1 MIVDNL
7 GVIAAFTSLLLI
19 IAIAC
24 SIFDIVLESTGYYWY
39 VTARREIIAN
49 ILNAAGISRESKIEY
64 AKRSIKSG
72 SKIVLSPI
80 FHPFRLLPPKDSDNE
95 FTDKVQEFLKRAEG
109 TPSSNAQIR
118 CIDSLAQLKEMTNH
132 NPKHDPSR
140 EVYLSLRNFCS
151 QIEGIKCTNPISR
164 DDILCLI
171 KEESVL
177 VKYSWIKERWQ
188 PGYFLPLIRD
198 FIDYAGR
205 GTTIGLFIGFT
216 IALIQQDPF
225 GVVTTAIPIV
235 GAIIGAISFLV
246 KLDLAKSATKEFDI
260 EGGKSPVKIIL
271 NSIGWI
277 TYFYLILG
285 IIIFVLWLL
294 YGIASKGPMF

>member
-1 MIVDNL
+1 MDNL

-39 VTARREIIAN
+39 VAARREIIAN
-49 ILNAAGISRESKIEY
+49 ILNGAGISRESKIER

-72 SKIVLSPI
+72 AKIFFSPM
-80 FHPFRLLPPKDSDNE
+80 FHPFRLRPPKDADNE
-95 FTDKVQEFLKRAEG
+95 FTDKVQEFLKQAEE
-109 TPSSNAQIR
+109 TSSSNAQIR

-151 QIEGIKCTNPISR
+151 QIEGIKCANPISR

-171 KEESVL
+171 KEESAL
-177 VKYSWIKERWQ
+177 VKYSWIKKRWQ

-246 KLDLAKSATKEFDI
+246 KLDLAKSAAKEFDI

-277 TYFYLILG
+277 TYFYLILLG
-285 IIIFVLWLL
+285 IIILVLWLL

>member
-1 MIVDNL
+1 MDNL
-7 GVIAAFTSLLLI
+7 GVIAAFTSLILI

-39 VTARREIIAN
+39 VAARREIVAN
-49 ILNAAGISRESKIEY
+49 MLNGMGISRESKIER

-72 SKIVLSPI
+72 SKIVFSRMIRPLQI
-80 FHPFRLLPPKDSDNE
+80 LPSKDADNE
-95 FTDKVQEFLKRAEG
+95 FNDKVQEFLKQAEE
-109 TPSSNAQIR
+109 TSSSNAQIR
-118 CIDSLAQLKEMTNH
+118 CIDSLVQLKEMTGRA
-132 NPKHDPSR
+132 PKHDPSR
-140 EVYLSLRNFCS
+140 EVYLSLKNFCS
-151 QIEGIKCTNPISR
+151 EIEGIKFANLISR
-164 DDILCLI
+164 DDILFLI
-171 KEESVL
+171 KEEGLL

-246 KLDLAKSATKEFDI
+246 KLDLAKSAAKELNI
-260 EGGKSPVKIIL
+260 EGGKTPGKIIL

-277 TYFYLILG
+277 TYFYLTLG
-285 IIIFVLWLL
+285 VIIFVLRLL
-294 YGIASKGPMF
+294 YGIASKGPTF